1 MPQVFD
7 SGLIGEGV
15 LHILAAAREKLAAP
29 GALLVPASARV
40 YAQPIQMRLESAAGF
55 DVSQANRWRWRPDYE
70 GVNLEECRWVE
81 GVGGRERAGRV
92 LDSQRKGSTPFAPC
106 RTVDAH
112 HSDPISPA

>member
-1 MPQVFD
+1 MAQVFD

-40 YAQPIQMRLESAAGF
+40 FAQPIQMRLESAAGF

-70 GVNLEECRWVE
+70 GVDLEECRWVE
-81 GVGGRERAGRV
+81 GWAVGRGLAGSWTVGERAARHVHMQG
-92 LDSQRKGSTPFAPC
+92 SQCPSQ
-106 RTVDAH
+106 
-112 HSDPISPA
+112 